1 MLLQSP
7 RLTLIILSSTVNS
20 KANNSGKNGW
30 SLSGISSYETVQ
42 EIEDASLID
51 NNIRAAGHNTLPM
64 CSAEEAFANWGVN
77 FDLANYP
84 CNDD

>member
-1 MLLQSP
+1 M
-7 RLTLIILSSTVNS
+7 IISSTVNS
-20 KANNSGKNGW
+20 KSNNSGKNGW
-30 SLSGISSYETVQ
+30 SLSGLSSYETVQ
-42 EIEDASLID
+42 EIEDAALID

-77 FDLANYP
+77 LDLANYP